1 MIDMSYSMVL
11 NRCQPAAKKVA
22 VALESLISSQFPR
35 DNLYIVG
42 FSAMAHEYKPEEL
55 VEMSIYD
62 NQRGTNMAHGLMLSR
77 QLLARSRGVNKQI
90 IMITDGGPTVWF
102 EDGIWKFDYP
112 SPYAEQQTLLE
123 VKRCTRE
130 GITINTFMLYD
141 DQWMVAFVDQLTEIN
156 KGRMFYADKDNL
168 GEYLLVDYLNSKRK
182 IVS

>member
-1 MIDMSYSMVL
+1 
-11 NRCQPAAKKVA
+11 
-22 VALESLISSQFPR
+22 
-35 DNLYIVG
+35 
-42 FSAMAHEYKPEEL
+42 
-55 VEMSIYD
+55 
-62 NQRGTNMAHGLMLSR
+62 MAHGLMLSR